1 MNNWVLYENT
11 APFCAIRRSTILT
24 KNLISFKNVI
34 GNNRIKGLLTRQL
47 ENQTFTQFNI
57 FEGTFGTGKSTT
69 AKLVAMRLT
78 CENPNGADPCCECES
93 CKNNLK
99 AFKTT
104 GSSPNVKIVNF
115 GTFLNKEDVTN
126 LIKDVFVLKSGSEPQ
141 VYIFEEVHVLKDL
154 KGAQTAFLEEIDRM
168 PSNVFIIMCTTKL
181 YDVIP
186 ELVSRALRYRFSKL
200 TYDESRI
207 LVGSIAGDKLPVK
220 TTNLI
225 IRHSRGVPRNLIN
238 NTRFVLDNNIT
249 AEEYKDFVQ
258 DVDEEELCA
267 LLLTMQ
273 DTDLKSFAN
282 LSKKLAESLE
292 ATVIQNRMNEL
303 MLNALFHLKGV
314 DTDLSDY
321 SQSVVKEV
329 LTEATID
336 KCLKA
341 LEKLSNRSTTSEVE
355 LALYKMRMAVQ
366 NKQTKDV
373 YADSVYQ
380 ASRAKET
387 AKFLRMELEDTKVS
401 DSGGNGLQPLNLAK
415 LTQF

>member
-1 MNNWVLYENT
+1 MKIQH
-11 APFCAIRRSTILT
+11 PFCAIRRSTILT

-78 CENPNGADPCCECES
+78 CENPNGADPCCDCES

-126 LIKDVFVLKSGSEPQ
+126 LIKDVFVLKSGSEPR

-401 DSGGNGLQPLNLAK
+401 DSDGNGLQPLNLAK

>member
-1 MNNWVLYENT
+1 MKIQH
-11 APFCAIRRSTILT
+11 PFCAIRRSTILT

-34 GNNRIKGLLTRQL
+34 GNNIIKGLLTRQL

-207 LVGSIAGDKLPVK
+207 LVGSIAGDKLPAK

-401 DSGGNGLQPLNLAK
+401 DSDGNGLQPLNLAK

>member
-1 MNNWVLYENT
+1 M
-11 APFCAIRRSTILT
+11 T

-401 DSGGNGLQPLNLAK
+401 DSDGNGLQPLNLAK

>member
-1 MNNWVLYENT
+1 
-11 APFCAIRRSTILT
+11 
-24 KNLISFKNVI
+24 
-34 GNNRIKGLLTRQL
+34 
-47 ENQTFTQFNI
+47 
-57 FEGTFGTGKSTT
+57 
-69 AKLVAMRLT
+69 
-78 CENPNGADPCCECES
+78 
-93 CKNNLK
+93 
-99 AFKTT
+99 
-104 GSSPNVKIVNF
+104 
-115 GTFLNKEDVTN
+115 
-126 LIKDVFVLKSGSEPQ
+126 
-141 VYIFEEVHVLKDL
+141 
-154 KGAQTAFLEEIDRM
+154 
-168 PSNVFIIMCTTKL
+168 MCTTKL

>member
-1 MNNWVLYENT
+1 MKIQH
-11 APFCAIRRSTILT
+11 PFCAIRRSTILT

-126 LIKDVFVLKSGSEPQ
+126 LIKDVFILKSGSEPQ

-207 LVGSIAGDKLPVK
+207 LVGSIASDKLPVK

-401 DSGGNGLQPLNLAK
+401 DSDGNGLQPLNLAK

>member
-1 MNNWVLYENT
+1 M
-11 APFCAIRRSTILT
+11 T

-168 PSNVFIIMCTTKL
+168 PSNIFIIMCTTKL

-249 AEEYKDFVQ
+249 AKEYKDFVQ

-355 LALYKMRMAVQ
+355 LALYKMRMAIQ

-387 AKFLRMELEDTKVS
+387 AKFLRMELEDAKVS
-401 DSGGNGLQPLNLAK
+401 DSDGNGLQPLNLAK

>member
-1 MNNWVLYENT
+1 MKIQH
-11 APFCAIRRSTILT
+11 PFCAIRRSTILT

-126 LIKDVFVLKSGSEPQ
+126 LIKDVFVLKSGSEPK

-401 DSGGNGLQPLNLAK
+401 DSDGNGLQPLNLAK

>member
-1 MNNWVLYENT
+1 
-11 APFCAIRRSTILT
+11 
-24 KNLISFKNVI
+24 
-34 GNNRIKGLLTRQL
+34 
-47 ENQTFTQFNI
+47 
-57 FEGTFGTGKSTT
+57 
-69 AKLVAMRLT
+69 MRLT

-401 DSGGNGLQPLNLAK
+401 DSDGNGLQPLNLAK

>member
-1 MNNWVLYENT
+1 MKIQH
-11 APFCAIRRSTILT
+11 PFCAIRRSTILT

-220 TTNLI
+220 TINLI

-401 DSGGNGLQPLNLAK
+401 DSDGNGLQPLNLAK

>member
-1 MNNWVLYENT
+1 M
-11 APFCAIRRSTILT
+11 T

-126 LIKDVFVLKSGSEPQ
+126 LIKDVFVLKSGSGPQ

-401 DSGGNGLQPLNLAK
+401 DSDGNGLQPLNLAK

>member
-1 MNNWVLYENT
+1 MKIQH
-11 APFCAIRRSTILT
+11 PFCAIRRSTILT

-78 CENPNGADPCCECES
+78 CENPTGADPCCECES

-401 DSGGNGLQPLNLAK
+401 DSDGNGLQPLNLAK

>member
-1 MNNWVLYENT
+1 MKIQH
-11 APFCAIRRSTILT
+11 PFCAIRRSTILT

-225 IRHSRGVPRNLIN
+225 IRNSRGVPRNLIN
-238 NTRFVLDNNIT
+238 NTRFVLDNKIT

-401 DSGGNGLQPLNLAK
+401 DSDGNGLQPLNLAK

>member
-1 MNNWVLYENT
+1 MIGCCMKIQH
-11 APFCAIRRSTILT
+11 PFCAIRRSTILT

-47 ENQTFTQFNI
+47 ENQTFTKFNI

-401 DSGGNGLQPLNLAK
+401 DSDGNGLQPLNLAK

>member
-1 MNNWVLYENT
+1 MIGCCMKIQH
-11 APFCAIRRSTILT
+11 PFCAIRRSTILT

-401 DSGGNGLQPLNLAK
+401 DSNGNGLQPLNLAK

>member
-1 MNNWVLYENT
+1 MKIQH
-11 APFCAIRRSTILT
+11 PFCAIRRSTILT

-181 YDVIP
+181 YDMIP

-401 DSGGNGLQPLNLAK
+401 DSDGNGLQPLNLAK

>member
-1 MNNWVLYENT
+1 MKIQH
-11 APFCAIRRSTILT
+11 PFCAIRRSTILT

-168 PSNVFIIMCTTKL
+168 PSNIFIIMCTTKL

-186 ELVSRALRYRFSKL
+186 ELVSRALQYRFSKL

-387 AKFLRMELEDTKVS
+387 AKFLRMELEDAKVS
-401 DSGGNGLQPLNLAK
+401 DSDGNGLQPLNLAK

>member
-1 MNNWVLYENT
+1 
-11 APFCAIRRSTILT
+11 LT

-401 DSGGNGLQPLNLAK
+401 DSDGNGLQPLNLAK

>member
-1 MNNWVLYENT
+1 M
-11 APFCAIRRSTILT
+11 T

-387 AKFLRMELEDTKVS
+387 AKFLRMELEDAKVS
-401 DSGGNGLQPLNLAK
+401 DSDGNGLQPLNLAK

>member
-1 MNNWVLYENT
+1 MKIQH
-11 APFCAIRRSTILT
+11 PFCAIRRSTILT

-258 DVDEEELCA
+258 DVNEEELCA

-401 DSGGNGLQPLNLAK
+401 DSDGNGLQPLNLAK

>member
-1 MNNWVLYENT
+1 MKIQH
-11 APFCAIRRSTILT
+11 PFCAIRRSTILT

-387 AKFLRMELEDTKVS
+387 AKFLRMELEDAKVS
-401 DSGGNGLQPLNLAK
+401 DSDGNGLQPLNLAK

>member
-1 MNNWVLYENT
+1 MKIQH
-11 APFCAIRRSTILT
+11 PFCAIRRSTILT

-34 GNNRIKGLLTRQL
+34 GNNRIKGLLIRQL

-401 DSGGNGLQPLNLAK
+401 DSDGNGLQPLNLAK

>member
-1 MNNWVLYENT
+1 MKIQH
-11 APFCAIRRSTILT
+11 PFCAIRRSTILT

-168 PSNVFIIMCTTKL
+168 PSNIFIIMCTTKL

-207 LVGSIAGDKLPVK
+207 LIGSIAGDKLPVK

-387 AKFLRMELEDTKVS
+387 AKFLRMELEDAKVS
-401 DSGGNGLQPLNLAK
+401 DSDGNGLQPLNLAK

>member
-1 MNNWVLYENT
+1 MKIQH
-11 APFCAIRRSTILT
+11 PFCAIRRSTILT

-282 LSKKLAESLE
+282 MSKKLAESLE

-401 DSGGNGLQPLNLAK
+401 DSDGNGLQPLNLAK

>member
-1 MNNWVLYENT
+1 MKIQH
-11 APFCAIRRSTILT
+11 PFCAIRRSTILT

-292 ATVIQNRMNEL
+292 AIVIQNRMNEL

-401 DSGGNGLQPLNLAK
+401 DSDGNGLQPLNLAK

>member
-1 MNNWVLYENT
+1 MKIQH
-11 APFCAIRRSTILT
+11 PFCAIRRSTILT

-168 PSNVFIIMCTTKL
+168 PSNIFIIMCTTKL

-387 AKFLRMELEDTKVS
+387 AKFLRMELEDAKVS
-401 DSGGNGLQPLNLAK
+401 NSDGNGLQPLNLAK

>member
-1 MNNWVLYENT
+1 MKIQH
-11 APFCAIRRSTILT
+11 PFCAIRRSAILT

-401 DSGGNGLQPLNLAK
+401 DSDGNGLQPLNLAK

>member
-1 MNNWVLYENT
+1 M
-11 APFCAIRRSTILT
+11 T

-387 AKFLRMELEDTKVS
+387 AKFLRIELEDTKVS
-401 DSGGNGLQPLNLAK
+401 DSDGNGLQPLNLAK

>member
-1 MNNWVLYENT
+1 MKIQH
-11 APFCAIRRSTILT
+11 PFCAIRRSTILT

-78 CENPNGADPCCECES
+78 CENPNGVDPCCECES

-207 LVGSIAGDKLPVK
+207 LVGSIAGDKLPAK

-401 DSGGNGLQPLNLAK
+401 DSDGNGLQPLNLAK

>member
-1 MNNWVLYENT
+1 MIGCCMKIQH
-11 APFCAIRRSTILT
+11 PFCAIRRSTILT

-387 AKFLRMELEDTKVS
+387 AKFLRMEHS
-401 DSGGNGLQPLNLAK
+401 C
-415 LTQF
+415 

>member
-1 MNNWVLYENT
+1 MKIQH
-11 APFCAIRRSTILT
+11 PFCAIRRSTILT

-238 NTRFVLDNNIT
+238 NTRFVLDKNIT
-249 AEEYKDFVQ
+249 AEEYKEFVQ

-401 DSGGNGLQPLNLAK
+401 DSDGNGLQPLNLAK

>member
-1 MNNWVLYENT
+1 MKIQH
-11 APFCAIRRSTILT
+11 PFCAIRRSTILT

-186 ELVSRALRYRFSKL
+186 ELISRALRYRFSKL

-387 AKFLRMELEDTKVS
+387 AKFLRMELEDAKVS
-401 DSGGNGLQPLNLAK
+401 DSDGNGLQPLNLAK

>member
-1 MNNWVLYENT
+1 MKIQH
-11 APFCAIRRSTILT
+11 PFCAIRRSTILT

-387 AKFLRMELEDTKVS
+387 AKFLRMELEDTKVFDS
-401 DSGGNGLQPLNLAK
+401 DGNGLQPLNLAK

>member
-1 MNNWVLYENT
+1 MKIQH
-11 APFCAIRRSTILT
+11 PFCAIRRSTILT

-126 LIKDVFVLKSGSEPQ
+126 LIKDVFVLKSGSESQ

-401 DSGGNGLQPLNLAK
+401 DSDGNGLQPLNLAK

>member
-1 MNNWVLYENT
+1 MKIQH
-11 APFCAIRRSTILT
+11 PFCAIRRSTILT

-34 GNNRIKGLLTRQL
+34 GNNRIKGLLARQL

-401 DSGGNGLQPLNLAK
+401 DSDGNGLQPLNLAK

>member
-1 MNNWVLYENT
+1 MIGCCMKIQH
-11 APFCAIRRSTILT
+11 PFCAIRRSTILT

-387 AKFLRMELEDTKVS
+387 AKFLRMELEDAKVS
-401 DSGGNGLQPLNLAK
+401 DSDGNGLQPLNLAK

>member
-1 MNNWVLYENT
+1 M
-11 APFCAIRRSTILT
+11 T

-258 DVDEEELCA
+258 DVNEEELCA

-401 DSGGNGLQPLNLAK
+401 DSDGNGLQPLNLAK

>member
-1 MNNWVLYENT
+1 M
-11 APFCAIRRSTILT
+11 T

-282 LSKKLAESLE
+282 LSKKLAESLD

-401 DSGGNGLQPLNLAK
+401 DSDGNGLQPLNLAK

>member
-1 MNNWVLYENT
+1 MKIQH
-11 APFCAIRRSTILT
+11 PFCAIRRSTILT

-207 LVGSIAGDKLPVK
+207 LVGSIAGDKLSVK

-401 DSGGNGLQPLNLAK
+401 DSDGNGLQPLNLAK